1 MPEEIAEDLSR
12 SEAVIPSPV
21 KCGWGLSRLNVLSCE
36 GAVGFM
42 WTSATSGL
50 VLNKEENTWITSR
63 ILEAGK
69 GKTEQGQDASG

>member
-1 MPEEIAEDLSR
+1 MPEEIAEDLSS

-50 VLNKEENTWITSR
+50 V
-63 ILEAGK
+63 
-69 GKTEQGQDASG
+69 